1 VNVNDTLIY
10 AGSAVIILWGI
21 AHLIPT
27 RQIIK
32 GFGDISADNK
42 KILAMELLSEGLTLI
57 FLGVLPMLIILY
69 GDTQSQTAHI
79 VFFAEAG
86 MLLVMAVVTTFTGAR
101 TPVFW
106 YKLCPAVK
114 VIVAAFFVL
123 GSVL

>member
-1 VNVNDTLIY
+1 MNDTLIY
-10 AGSAVIILWGI
+10 IGSAIIILWGI

-27 RQIIK
+27 KQIIK
-32 GFGDISADNK
+32 GFGDISGDNK

-57 FLGVLPMLIILY
+57 FLGVLPILIILY
-69 GDTQSQTAHI
+69 VDSQSLTAHI
-79 VFFAEAG
+79 VYFAEAG
-86 MLLVMAVVTTFTGAR
+86 MLLVMALVTTFTGAR

>member
-1 VNVNDTLIY
+1 MNDTLIY
-10 AGSAVIILWGI
+10 IGSAIIVIWGI

-27 RQIIK
+27 KNIIK

-42 KILAMELLSEGLTLI
+42 KILAMEIIAEGLTLI
-57 FLGVLPMLIILY
+57 FLGVMPMLIILY
-69 GDTQSQTAHI
+69 GDTQSLTAHI
-79 VFFAEAG
+79 VFYAEAG
-86 MLLVMAVVTTFTGAR
+86 MLLAMALVTMFTGSR

>member
-1 VNVNDTLIY
+1 MNDTLIY
-10 AGSAVIILWGI
+10 IGSAIIILWGI

-27 RQIIK
+27 KQIIK
-32 GFGDISADNK
+32 GFGDISGDNK
-42 KILAMELLSEGLTLI
+42 KILAMEIISEGLTLI

-69 GDTQSQTAHI
+69 VDSQSLTAHI
-79 VFFAEAG
+79 VYFAEAG
-86 MLLVMAVVTTFTGAR
+86 MLLVMALVTTFTGAR

>member
-1 VNVNDTLIY
+1 MNDTLIY
-10 AGSAVIILWGI
+10 IGSAVIILWGI

>member
-1 VNVNDTLIY
+1 MNDTLIY
-10 AGSAVIILWGI
+10 IGSAIIILWGV

-27 RQIIK
+27 KNIIK

-42 KILAMELLSEGLTLI
+42 KILAMELISEGLTLV
-57 FLGVLPMLIILY
+57 FLGVLPVLVTAF
-69 GDTQSQTAHI
+69 GDSRSMAAHI
-79 VFFAEAG
+79 IYYAEAG
-86 MLLVMAVVTTFTGAR
+86 MLLVMALVTTFTGAR

>member
-1 VNVNDTLIY
+1 MNDTLIY
-10 AGSAVIILWGI
+10 IGSAIIILWGI

-27 RQIIK
+27 RQILK
-32 GFGDISADNK
+32 GFGDISGDNK
-42 KILAMELLSEGLTLI
+42 KILTMELISEGLTLI

-79 VFFAEAG
+79 VFYAEAG
-86 MLLVMAVVTTFTGAR
+86 MLLVMAAVTTFTGAR

-114 VIVAAFFVL
+114 VIVAAFFML